1 MSIYHTSFLS
11 FKQFARCLCS
21 TPTLGPEYSTHW
33 GSWSLVSRGLVKAL
47 CGRWKT
53 RPSREPW
60 RTRFLESGQLSR
72 ARVMDVIFLSL
83 LKAKHS
89 PKKFKRFPKQRWG
102 KSRASLC
109 KGIEPWEPPETVHP
123 LLGHSRKLLRHWGKT
138 AQVRTKKSWGFFS
151 LLLEDLFQ
159 SCLACM
165 DLVSWTDSGFSGGR
179 WLLTSQDQCFPTI
192 LNQTTLKF
200 ILKSGRNL
208 VSLVRTAEHPP
219 ALRREGGGMSQEMF
233 PCLLL
238 SVAFM
243 EISSWFTKRKE
254 NMTWVLC
261 GYRKF
266 PQLQTPE
273 QEWGTLERCPCR
285 ARVNALLAFT
295 TDDGFFLCSHW
306 KTL

>member
-1 MSIYHTSFLS
+1 
-11 FKQFARCLCS
+11 
-21 TPTLGPEYSTHW
+21 
-33 GSWSLVSRGLVKAL
+33 
-47 CGRWKT
+47 
-53 RPSREPW
+53 
-60 RTRFLESGQLSR
+60 
-72 ARVMDVIFLSL
+72 
-83 LKAKHS
+83 
-89 PKKFKRFPKQRWG
+89 
-102 KSRASLC
+102 
-109 KGIEPWEPPETVHP
+109 
-123 LLGHSRKLLRHWGKT
+123 
-138 AQVRTKKSWGFFS
+138 
-151 LLLEDLFQ
+151 
-159 SCLACM
+159 M
-165 DLVSWTDSGFSGGR
+165 DLVSWTDSGFSGR
-179 WLLTSQDQCFPTI
+179 WLVTSQDQCFPTI

-273 QEWGTLERCPCR
+273 QEWGTLERCPCLSGSMHYWPSPQMMDSSFVPTGR
-285 ARVNALLAFT
+285 PHSVPVKMGAQVVRHLGFLIRSKCYWRKALSTFTSYYEETSSTILPNIHSSGKWHLNVPVWSPSFLDYCAFLFT
-295 TDDGFFLCSHW
+295 
-306 KTL
+306 